1 MKNILKYSLFSALF
15 LTAMSC
21 SDDDTTMVTTAGAPV
36 LIAPAAGTN
45 IVLEEDLPTNPAVTF
60 VWNHANYDV
69 ATQVNYNVEVAK
81 VAESVTG
88 EYVAAGPSTSN
99 RFLTLTVEE
108 LNEAAI
114 AAGLEPFVAGE
125 LSVRV
130 TATLGDADV
139 LPMVSNTI
147 NITVTPYTAILPQLF
162 MVGAVQGA
170 YGLGEW
176 DNTTAMSM
184 RYIGDGTT
192 RVFEAYVKVGA
203 GQGFKFIGEQG
214 TWDNGN
220 YGTIGGAQDGNI
232 HSDGGSGDIKV
243 AEADG
248 EGLYY
253 VWVDIDNLKYK
264 SVKMNWG
271 IIGDAT
277 PGGWGAETPMTY
289 NFADNKF
296 TISTTLT
303 AAKLKFRAKNA
314 GDFIHGSEWA
324 FNVGD
329 SDPKVTYNAAAPDFN
344 VTAGNRDI
352 ELQIDLQGNATV
364 TGL

>member
-15 LTAMSC
+15 LTALSC
-21 SDDDTTMVTTAGAPV
+21 SDDDTTMVSTTGAPV

-45 IVLEEDLPTNPAVTF
+45 IVLDESLPTNPAVTL

-69 ATQVNYNVEVAK
+69 ATQVNYTVEVAK
-81 VAESVTG
+81 VADSEVG
-88 EYVAAGPSTSN
+88 EYVMAGAPTSN
-99 RFLTLTVEE
+99 RFLTLNVEE
-108 LNEAAI
+108 LNVAAI
-114 AAGLEPFVAGE
+114 AAGLEPFVAGN

-130 TATLGDADV
+130 TATLGDANV
-139 LPMVSNTI
+139 LPMISNAIT
-147 NITVTPYTAILPQLF
+147 ITVTPYTAILPNLYI
-162 MVGAVQGA
+162 VGAVQGA
-170 YGLGEW
+170 YGLNEW
-176 DNTTAMSM
+176 DNTTAMPM

-192 RVFEAYVKVGA
+192 KVFEAYVRVGA

-220 YGTIGGAQDGNI
+220 YGTIGGAQDGNM
-232 HSDGGSGDIKV
+232 HNDGGSGDIKV
-243 AEADG
+243 AEADLD
-248 EGLYY
+248 GLYY

-277 PGGWGAETPMTY
+277 PGGWGGETPMVY
-289 NFADNKF
+289 NYADNKF

-344 VTAGNRDI
+344 VTAGSKDI
-352 ELQIDLQGNATV
+352 ELKIDLLGNATV